1 MFGYVVANPGRL
13 GPEENVRYRSCYCG
27 LCKALGDRHGA
38 ASRLTVT
45 YDMTFLVLALSSAH
59 GEASAGGVE
68 RCAAH
73 PVRPHAYWRNAITDY
88 AADMNVALAY
98 YDFLDDWHDD
108 HSLPALAEARL
119 FKKEYDR
126 VASLYPELCAKIG
139 ARIGELSAIEAS
151 GETNPDIPANCFGS
165 LMGELFA
172 FRGDERAEGLRAFGR
187 SLGRF
192 IYIMDACMDL
202 RQDLRRERY
211 NPMITTDSA
220 GFESILNLLMAD
232 CVEEYKRLRLVT
244 DSGLIEN
251 ILYSGVWTRFEAR
264 KNKSD
269 RSGQR

>member
-1 MFGYVVANPGRL
+1 MFGYVVANPEKL
-13 GPEENVRYRSCYCG
+13 SPEENVRYRSCYCG

-38 ASRLTVT
+38 LSRLTVT
-45 YDMTFLVLALSSAH
+45 YDMTFLVLALSSAY
-59 GEASAGGVE
+59 GEESANGSE
-68 RCAAH
+68 RCPAH
-73 PVRPHAYWRNAITDY
+73 PVKPHAYWRNAITDY

-108 HSLPALAEARL
+108 HSLLALAEARL

-172 FRGDERAEGLRAFGR
+172 FRDDERAADLRAFGHA
-187 SLGRF
+187 LGKF
-192 IYIMDACMDL
+192 IYIMDACMDFG
-202 RQDLRRERY
+202 QDIRRELY
-211 NPMITTDSA
+211 NAMTATDSS
-220 GFESILNLLMAD
+220 GFESILHLLMAD
-232 CVEEYKRLRLVT
+232 CVEKYRRLGLQM

-264 KNKSD
+264 NRKG
-269 RSGQR
+269 RGGQR

>member
-1 MFGYVVANPGRL
+1 MFGYVVANPGKL
-13 GPEENVRYRSCYCG
+13 TPEENVRYRSCYCG

-38 ASRLTVT
+38 LSRLTVT
-45 YDMTFLVLALSSAH
+45 YDMTFLVLALSSAY
-59 GEASAGGVE
+59 GEESTGGME
-68 RCAAH
+68 RCPAH
-73 PVRPHAYWRNAITDY
+73 PVKPHAYWRNAITDY

-98 YDFLDDWHDD
+98 YKFLDDWHDD
-108 HSLPALAEARL
+108 GNVAAAAEAALLR
-119 FKKEYDR
+119 KEYAR
-126 VASLYPELCAKIG
+126 VAALYPERCEALG
-139 ARIGELSAIEAS
+139 DRIRELSAIEAS
-151 GETNPDIPANCFGS
+151 GETNPDIPANRFGS

-172 FRGDERAEGLRAFGR
+172 FRDDERADGLRAFGR

-202 RQDLRRERY
+202 TQDLRRERY

-220 GFESILNLLMAD
+220 GFETILHLLMAD
-232 CVEEYKRLRLVT
+232 CVEKYERLGLVT

-264 KNKSD
+264 KNKAN